1 MYLPPAFRLDGLA
14 DQHEVMRR
22 HPFATL
28 ITRSG
33 ERVVADHIPFMIDAE
48 RGEKGV
54 LRAHVARANPLWRTH
69 PRETEALVIF
79 AGIDHYIT
87 PSWYATK
94 RESGKVVP
102 TWNYVA
108 VHAWGPLHVFE
119 DAQWLREQVG
129 ALTDMHEAG
138 SVASGRA
145 ERWAVTDAPEEFIA
159 AQLRGIVG
167 IEVPITRIE
176 GKVKASQNRPEPDRE
191 GVVQGLKAQGT
202 EAARQMAALVACP
215 PAKAPTTKG
224 SEKKP
229 LDQARYCWIR
239 VVRKPA
245 SPCSSMEACQLKNSS
260 TVKA

>member
-1 MYLPPAFRLDGLA
+1 MYLPPTFRLDRLA

-33 ERVVADHIPFMIDAE
+33 ESIVANHIPFMIDAM

-79 AGIDHYIT
+79 IGIDHYIT

-94 RESGKVVP
+94 RENGKVVP

-108 VHAWGPLHVFE
+108 VHAFGPLQVFE
-119 DAQWLREQVG
+119 NPEWLREQVG
-129 ALTDMHEAG
+129 ALTALHESSSIGATSAG
-138 SVASGRA
+138 A
-145 ERWAVTDAPEEFIA
+145 WDVTDAPEEFIA

-176 GKVKASQNRPEPDRE
+176 GKVKASQNRPQADRE
-191 GVVQGLKAQGT
+191 GVIEGLDAQRT
-202 EAARQMAALVACP
+202 DRARRMAALVACP
-215 PAKAPTTKG
+215 QTPGATTVG
-224 SEKKP
+224 GEK
-229 LDQARYCWIR
+229 
-239 VVRKPA
+239 
-245 SPCSSMEACQLKNSS
+245 SG
-260 TVKA
+260 

>member
-1 MYLPPAFRLDGLA
+1 MYLPPAFRLDRLA

-22 HPFATL
+22 HSFATL

-33 ERVVADHIPFMIDAE
+33 EGVVADHIPFMIE
-48 RGEKGV
+48 PSRGEKGV

-94 RESGKVVP
+94 GETGKVVP

-108 VHAWGPLHVFE
+108 VHAFGPLQVFE

-129 ALTDMHEAG
+129 ALTALHEADSLTAG
-138 SVASGRA
+138 SAA
-145 ERWAVTDAPEEFIA
+145 PWAVTDAPETFIA
-159 AQLRGIVG
+159 AQLKGIVG

-176 GKVKASQNRPEPDRE
+176 GKVKASQNRPESDRE
-191 GVVQGLKAQGT
+191 GVVEGLDAQGT
-202 EAARQMAALVACP
+202 ERAHRMAALVGCP
-215 PAKAPTTKG
+215 HVVAATT
-224 SEKKP
+224 
-229 LDQARYCWIR
+229 
-239 VVRKPA
+239 
-245 SPCSSMEACQLKNSS
+245 SSGENGG
-260 TVKA
+260 

>member
-1 MYLPPAFRLDGLA
+1 
-14 DQHEVMRR
+14 
-22 HPFATL
+22 
-28 ITRSG
+28 
-33 ERVVADHIPFMIDAE
+33 
-48 RGEKGV
+48 

-102 TWNYVA
+102 TWNYLA

-129 ALTDMHEAG
+129 ALTAMHEAR
-138 SVASGRA
+138 SVASGGA
-145 ERWAVTDAPEEFIA
+145 APWAVTDAPEEFIA

-167 IEVPITRIE
+167 IEVPVTRID
-176 GKVKASQNRPEPDRE
+176 GKVKASQNRPETDRE

-202 EAARQMAALVACP
+202 EGARRMAALVACP
-215 PAKAPTTKG
+215 PATGAKSG
-224 SEKKP
+224 GGEK
-229 LDQARYCWIR
+229 
-239 VVRKPA
+239 
-245 SPCSSMEACQLKNSS
+245 SG
-260 TVKA
+260 

>member
-33 ERVVADHIPFMIDAE
+33 DSVVADHIPFMIDAT

-69 PRETEALVIF
+69 PRATEALVIF

-108 VHAWGPLHVFE
+108 VHAFGPLNVFE

-129 ALTDMHEAG
+129 ALTAMHEAG
-138 SVASGRA
+138 SVAAGSA
-145 ERWAVTDAPEEFIA
+145 TPWAVTDAPEEFIA

-176 GKVKASQNRPEPDRE
+176 GKVKASQNRPEADRE
-191 GVVQGLKAQGT
+191 GVVQGLEAQGT
-202 EAARQMAALVACP
+202 EGARQMAALVGCP
-215 PAKAPTTKG
+215 QATGAKTSG
-224 SEKKP
+224 GEKKG
-229 LDQARYCWIR
+229 
-239 VVRKPA
+239 
-245 SPCSSMEACQLKNSS
+245 
-260 TVKA
+260 

>member
-14 DQHEVMRR
+14 DQHEIMRR

-33 ERVVADHIPFMIDAE
+33 DSVVANHIPFMIDAA

-54 LRAHVARANPLWRTH
+54 LRAHVARANPLWRMH

-79 AGIDHYIT
+79 LGVDHYIT

-119 DAQWLREQVG
+119 DPEWLRGQVG
-129 ALTDMHEAG
+129 ALTAFQEAG
-138 SVASGRA
+138 RVAP
-145 ERWAVTDAPEEFIA
+145 WAVADAPDEFIA
-159 AQLRGIVG
+159 GQLKGIVG
-167 IEVPITRIE
+167 IEVPIVRLE
-176 GKVKASQNRPEPDRE
+176 GKVKASQNRPAADRE
-191 GVVQGLKAQGT
+191 GVVEGLNALGT
-202 EAARQMAALVACP
+202 EAARRMVSVVARP
-215 PAKAPTTKG
+215 PSRQPATG
-224 SEKKP
+224 GGEKN
-229 LDQARYCWIR
+229 R
-239 VVRKPA
+239 
-245 SPCSSMEACQLKNSS
+245 
-260 TVKA
+260 